1 MEKTLSTIETSEI
14 LAALHWQLEMG
25 ADETIE
31 DIAYG
36 HFQEELTSE
45 TPPARLIT
53 SHTTPQTTQLG
64 APAES
69 IAVPTSA
76 AAAISEARRL
86 ADAAQTLAEL
96 TLAIQAFEGCALKKT
111 AFQTVI
117 SDGVAHSPIMLIGE
131 APGAE
136 EDKQGVPFCGMSG
149 QLLDT
154 MLSFAGL
161 TRNENLFISNC
172 VYWRPPGNRQPTP
185 EEIAICQ
192 PFVEKMIALN
202 APKILVAVGGT
213 ATKALLNESRGITKI
228 RGQAFEYHNQY
239 LSKPLPIH
247 VMYHPSFLLRQPMAK
262 KENWNDIL
270 ALKSAL
276 QTLS

>member
-1 MEKTLSTIETSEI
+1 MEKTLSTIETPEI

-25 ADETIE
+25 ADEPIE

-36 HFQEELTSE
+36 QWHEEPITE
-45 TPPARLIT
+45 TPPARLI
-53 SHTTPQTTQLG
+53 SSSNQPSQPS
-64 APAES
+64 APSENIS
-69 IAVPTSA
+69 VPTSV
-76 AAAISEARRL
+76 AAAINEARRL
-86 ADAAQTLAEL
+86 ADSAQTLAEL
-96 TLAIQAFEGCALKKT
+96 TLVIQGFEGCALKKT

-117 SDGVAHSPIMLIGE
+117 ADGVAHSPIMLIGE

-136 EDKQGVPFCGMSG
+136 EDKQGVPFCGASG

-154 MLSFAGL
+154 MLGYAGL
-161 TRNENLFISNC
+161 SRKENLFISNC

-228 RGQAFEYHNQY
+228 RGQVFEYKNQY

-247 VMYHPSFLLRQPMAK
+247 VIYHPSFLLRQPMAK
-262 KENWNDIL
+262 KDSWNDIL
-270 ALKSAL
+270 SLKSAL
-276 QTLS
+276 QALS